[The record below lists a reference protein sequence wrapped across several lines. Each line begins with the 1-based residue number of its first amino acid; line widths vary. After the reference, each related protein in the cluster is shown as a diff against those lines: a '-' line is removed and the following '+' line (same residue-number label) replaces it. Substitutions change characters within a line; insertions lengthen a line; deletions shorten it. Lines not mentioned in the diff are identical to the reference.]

1 MGGMLVG
8 MNHSHVL
15 VIAALVSSLLLLF
28 QLKKRLV
35 AAVAAVAAGLEAL
48 FAFHIVHFGVR
59 GINLGLVLA
68 AVLVVCGG
76 LLWIKAGGKT
86 HTTAA
91 TVLTLV
97 GLIQVTQ
104 TVL

>member
-1 MGGMLVG
+1 MVYDRG

-15 VIAALVSSLLLLF
+15 VIAALIASLLLVF
-28 QLKKRLV
+28 QLKQRLVAGV
-35 AAVAAVAAGLEAL
+35 AAVAAALEAL
-48 FAFHIVHFGVR
+48 FAFHIIHFGVH

-68 AVLVVCGG
+68 AVIAVCGG
-76 LLWIKAGGKT
+76 LLWLKTSGKT

-97 GLIQVTQ
+97 GLIQVSQ

>member
-1 MGGMLVG
+1 

-15 VIAALVSSLLLLF
+15 VIAALIASLLLLV

-35 AAVAAVAAGLEAL
+35 AGIAAIAAGLEAL

-59 GINLGLVLA
+59 GINLNLVLA
-68 AVLVVCGG
+68 AVIVVCGG
-76 LLWIKAGGKT
+76 LLWMKTGGKT